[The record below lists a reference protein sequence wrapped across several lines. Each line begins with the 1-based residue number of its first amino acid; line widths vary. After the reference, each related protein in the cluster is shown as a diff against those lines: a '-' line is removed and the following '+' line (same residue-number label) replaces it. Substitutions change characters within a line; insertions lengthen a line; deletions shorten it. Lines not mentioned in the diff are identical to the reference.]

1 MDHGRAHEIAL
12 PVVPPAPEAAATGG
26 LAVGDEPMPFAD
38 ELAAGQ
44 PRQQVGVGRTC
55 LRDPLDRRDQKST
68 AAAAAD
74 AAPSIGMKR

>member
-1 MDHGRAHEIAL
+1 
-12 PVVPPAPEAAATGG
+12 
-26 LAVGDEPMPFAD
+26 MPLTD
-38 ELAAGQ
+38 MLAAGK

-74 AAPSIGMKR
+74 AVPSIGMNR